1 MFELE
6 EVDTLSDESNHVSRR
21 MDAGHENLDDDFE
34 EYDDEVP
41 GTVAAATAQDT
52 TDTAEDQIQF
62 KDKADPEEMNL
73 DESNKIENDEVDIIA
88 ETEDI
93 DTLAPSTQRTT
104 MFTPPRPVFVVYPDP
119 ATVTTSPSAAVDSST
134 KLFDIDYEQFS

>member
-73 DESNKIENDEVDIIA
+73 DESNKNENDEVDIIA

-93 DTLAPSTQRTT
+93 DTLAPSTQRSTV
-104 MFTPPRPVFVVYPDP
+104 FTPPRPVFVVYPDP
-119 ATVTTSPSAAVDSST
+119 VTVTTSPSAAVESST